1 MSNSNNDPSRVEII
15 LTDILNKLPI
25 GVNPQSRVEALLI
38 LLADAISAGGITID
52 TQMDPASSN
61 PVSNSAIVAFIN
73 SSIATQT
80 ANFIGTFQSLSDL
93 ENYSG
98 TVTNNDYAFVVDVDQ
113 AGNTVFRR
121 YKYNSDNDEWL
132 FEYNLNNST
141 FTAAQWATIQSGFT
155 SADKDKLNGIEAQA
169 NKTVVDNA
177 LSSSSENPVQNKV
190 INSALANKA
199 DTSDLTDLAD
209 NVSDIDNR
217 VDVIEEQ
224 LDHEVVDNALS
235 SSSENPV
242 QNKVINS
249 ALDNITDTVS
259 DIANRVDVIEERLDH
274 ETVVYGWHVDP
285 DESDPADAIT
295 YLKDAVGM
303 TPAAMGASTFSY
315 GSWTN
320 VFFMPKPCMLKFDGT
335 VDYYLDPNDYSK
347 KADGTASDVA
357 DPTYEGN
364 AMMEWPLIWW
374 KYESGTKE
382 GEGYFFCSNRKIDDT
397 YKCWCNFDSKNQ
409 IIDHFYTAIYNG
421 TGTDKLRSISGVQLT
436 SANGS
441 GNTDGTTE
449 LNRALANNTT
459 EDVEWYIDVW
469 ADRMLINGL
478 LILIGKSLDSQ
489 GVFGRGIDDGGQTS
503 KEAYVT
509 GTLDDKGLFYG
520 NISGSSTAVKVF
532 GMENWWGLVWRRTAG
547 LVGLANGTTAV
558 KMTYGT
564 ADGTTV
570 EGYNTTGNGYYID
583 TNIRPSSGFVSKV
596 RFNAL
601 GFYLP
606 ITIGASV
613 TTKWCDYWYTDN
625 SALTYALVGGGSSSV
640 AGDGLSYF
648 DLGDEVSIANWGA
661 SAAPSCKPC
670 KKG

>member
-1 MSNSNNDPSRVEII
+1 
-15 LTDILNKLPI
+15 
-25 GVNPQSRVEALLI
+25 VNEFDV
-38 LLADAISAGGITID
+38 LLARKLGGSGDTYTKAQIDAKLAEKVGFS
-52 TQMDPASSN
+52 
-61 PVSNSAIVAFIN
+61 
-73 SSIATQT
+73 
-80 ANFIGTFQSLSDL
+80 
-93 ENYSG
+93 
-98 TVTNNDYAFVVDVDQ
+98 DVD
-113 AGNTVFRR
+113 
-121 YKYNSDNDEWL
+121 S
-132 FEYNLNNST
+132 
-141 FTAAQWATIQSGFT
+141 
-155 SADKDKLNGIEAQA
+155 
-169 NKTVVDNA
+169 A
-177 LSSSSENPVQNKV
+177 LS
-190 INSALANKA
+190 
-199 DTSDLTDLAD
+199 TT
-209 NVSDIDNR
+209 
-217 VDVIEEQ
+217 
-224 LDHEVVDNALS
+224 
-235 SSSENPV
+235 SENPV

-249 ALDNITDTVS
+249 ALDNI
-259 DIANRVDVIEERLDH
+259 ANRVDVIEERLDH
-274 ETVVYGWHVDP
+274 ETVIYGWHVDP

-315 GSWTN
+315 GSWN
-320 VFFMPKPCMLKFDGT
+320 NSFFMPKPCMLKFDGT

-347 KADGTASDVA
+347 KADGTASDVS
-357 DPTYEGN
+357 DSTYEGN

-374 KYESGTKE
+374 KYEPGTKE

-397 YKCWCNFDSKNQ
+397 YKCWCNIDSKNQ
-409 IIDHFYTAIYNG
+409 IIDHFYTSIYNG

-441 GNTDGTTE
+441 GNASGTTE
-449 LNRALANNTT
+449 ISRALANNTT

-489 GVFGRGIDDGGQTS
+489 GVFGRGIDGGGQTS

-520 NISGSSTAVKVF
+520 DISGSSIAVKVF

-547 LVGLANGTTAV
+547 LVGLANGTAAV

-583 TNIRPSSGFVSKV
+583 TNIRPSSGYVSKV
-596 RFNAL
+596 RFNTL

-606 ITIGASV
+606 ITIGAST
-613 TTKWCDYWYTDN
+613 TTKWCDYWNTNN
-625 SALTYALVGGGSSSV
+625 SALTYTLVGGSSN
-640 AGDGLSYF
+640 DGATDGFSYFNLSYGF
-648 DLGDEVSIANWGA
+648 SNAGWLI

>member
-15 LTDILNKLPI
+15 LTDILNQLPI
-25 GVNPQSRVEALLI
+25 GVTPQSRVEALLI

-98 TVTNNDYAFVVDVDQ
+98 TVTNNDYAFVIDVDQ
-113 AGNTVFRR
+113 AGNTVFKR

-132 FEYNLNNST
+132 FEYNLNNSS

-169 NKTVVDNA
+169 NKTVVDDT

-190 INSALANKA
+190 INAALGNKVDA
-199 DTSDLTDLAD
+199 SDLTDLA
-209 NVSDIDNR
+209 N
-217 VDVIEEQ
+217 
-224 LDHEVVDNALS
+224 
-235 SSSENPV
+235 
-242 QNKVINS
+242 
-249 ALDNITDTVS
+249 TVS
-259 DIANRVDVIEERLDH
+259 NIANRVDVIEERLDH
-274 ETVVYGWHVDP
+274 ETVIYGWHVDP

-315 GSWTN
+315 GSWVN
-320 VFFMPKPCMLKFDGT
+320 AFFMPKPCMLKFDGT

-374 KYESGTKE
+374 KYEPGTEE
-382 GEGYFFCSNRKIDDT
+382 GEGYFFCSNRKVDDT
-397 YKCWCNFDSKNQ
+397 YKCWCNIDSKNQ

-436 SANGS
+436 PANGS
-441 GNTDGTTE
+441 GNTSGTTE
-449 LNRALANNTT
+449 INRALANNTT

-478 LILIGKSLDSQ
+478 LILMGKSLDSQ
-489 GVFGRGIDDGGQTS
+489 GVFGRGIEIGSQTA

-509 GTLDDKGLFYG
+509 GALDDKGLFYG
-520 NISGSSTAVKVF
+520 DISGSSIAVKVF

-564 ADGTTV
+564 EDGTTS

-583 TNIRPSSGFVSKV
+583 TNIRPNSGYVSKMH
-596 RFNAL
+596 FNTL

-606 ITIGASV
+606 MTINASA
-613 TTKWCDYWYTDN
+613 TTKWCDYWSTNN
-625 SALTYALVGGGSSSV
+625 SATTYALVGGSSHSG
-640 AGDGLSYF
+640 ASDGFSYF
-648 DLGDEVSIANWGA
+648 ALIYGFSYVYWNI